1 MARRVLILVSGS
13 TSHGGVVLDGADTR
27 TLDGRA
33 IACVGR
39 KVSCPECKGDF
50 PIVPDGSGRRVL
62 PWIGGPYAAV
72 GPGRSASQR
81 FADYPCLVRR
91 QGGAWGAN
99 KE

>member
-1 MARRVLILVSGS
+1 MTWSGPLPGACLVTRRALILVSDS
-13 TSHGGVVLDGADTR
+13 TSHGGVLLDGADTR

-39 KVSCPECKGDF
+39 
-50 PIVPDGSGRRVL
+50 
-62 PWIGGPYAAV
+62 
-72 GPGRSASQR
+72 SASQR
-81 FADYPCLVRR
+81 FADYLCLVRR